1 MSKQS
6 RTASGQQISIWKISR
21 KEKEKKR
28 TGQEDVKEKLIITEN
43 WFAMTGDVSH
53 EPGIICQCLNSPL
66 NPLEMLPLLQNEI
79 KSWDIT
85 FAKEIF

>member
-6 RTASGQQISIWKISR
+6 RTASGQQISIWTISR

-43 WFAMTGDVSH
+43 
-53 EPGIICQCLNSPL
+53 
-66 NPLEMLPLLQNEI
+66 
-79 KSWDIT
+79 
-85 FAKEIF
+85 